1 MAQKLNN
8 KLNYQP
14 TNDREDDDELQEE
27 SQHKYEEELE
37 INEFPQQ
44 AR

>member
-14 TNDREDDDELQEE
+14 TNDRDEEEENPEE
-27 SQHKYEEELE
+27 SHHKYEEELE
-37 INEFPQQ
+37 INDFPQQ